1 MEVSYVF
8 PLHGLARIK
17 GIVERDEEEGKS
29 GQVFNSG
36 GRSPLMRSLLVRKE
50 ERTENTPDGYD
61 TSG

>member
-1 MEVSYVF
+1 MCSLCTVWRE
-8 PLHGLARIK
+8 LK
-17 GIVERDEEEGKS
+17 VERGEEEGKS

-50 ERTENTPDGYD
+50 ERAENTPDGYD